1 MPKFQKPK
9 LLQRFLLKLVFF
21 FLLTKHSIMNAQ
33 SHYSSEEMKK
43 TYEKDTIIL
52 AQKSYEKN
60 GVKTSFYPVFPK
72 GFLRQEI
79 AKNGGK
85 EANIEYKHLKNVR
98 NFWILNG
105 LQLVIAILSS
115 LVIGSNRLLLGI
127 SFLATF
133 ILIISSIIVLQ
144 RLKRRLAYAILHYNK
159 NVMSNKP
166 S

>member
-1 MPKFQKPK
+1 
-9 LLQRFLLKLVFF
+9 
-21 FLLTKHSIMNAQ
+21 MNTQ
-33 SHYSSEEMKK
+33 THYSSDEIKK
-43 TYEKDTIIL
+43 TYETDTIVL

-72 GFLRQEI
+72 DVLRQEI

-85 EANIEYKHLKNVR
+85 EANIEYKKYLKTVS

-133 ILIISSIIVLQ
+133 TLIISSIIVLQ
-144 RLKRRLAYAILHYNK
+144 RLKRRLAYSIQLYNK
-159 NVMSNKP
+159 NVLSNKP

>member
-1 MPKFQKPK
+1 
-9 LLQRFLLKLVFF
+9 
-21 FLLTKHSIMNAQ
+21 MNAQ
-33 SHYSSEEMKK
+33 THYFSDETKK
-43 TYEKDTIIL
+43 TYETDTIVL
-52 AQKSYEKN
+52 ARKSYEKN

-72 GFLRQEI
+72 GVLRQEI

-85 EANIEYKHLKNVR
+85 EANIEYRQYLKNVR
-98 NFWILNG
+98 IFWILNG

-144 RLKRRLAYAILHYNK
+144 RTKRSLAYSIQYYNK
-159 NVMSNKP
+159 NVLSNKT

>member
-1 MPKFQKPK
+1 MC
-9 LLQRFLLKLVFF
+9 LQFLLKLVFL
-21 FLLTKHSIMNAQ
+21 FLLTKFSIMNTQA
-33 SHYSSEEMKK
+33 HYSSDEMKK
-43 TYEKDTIIL
+43 TYETGTIVL
-52 AQKSYEKN
+52 AQKSYERN

-85 EANIEYKHLKNVR
+85 EANIEYKQYLKNVR